1 MNTFHDVVSYI
12 IIIYNLYL
20 EVRVVVHM
28 ILKGQKKHVHNRTH
42 YYEQIEIILDIVVIK
57 FKYIMCT
64 PRIHCIM

>member
-28 ILKGQKKHVHNRTH
+28 ILKGQKKT
-42 YYEQIEIILDIVVIK
+42 
-57 FKYIMCT
+57 CT
-64 PRIHCIM
+64 Q

>member
-28 ILKGQKKHVHNRTH
+28 ILKGPKKNMYTIEHTIMNR
-42 YYEQIEIILDIVVIK
+42 
-57 FKYIMCT
+57 
-64 PRIHCIM
+64 

>member
-28 ILKGQKKHVHNRTH
+28 ILK
-42 YYEQIEIILDIVVIK
+42 
-57 FKYIMCT
+57 
-64 PRIHCIM
+64 

>member
-28 ILKGQKKHVHNRTH
+28 IYIKRTKKNMYTIEHTIMNR
-42 YYEQIEIILDIVVIK
+42 
-57 FKYIMCT
+57 
-64 PRIHCIM
+64 